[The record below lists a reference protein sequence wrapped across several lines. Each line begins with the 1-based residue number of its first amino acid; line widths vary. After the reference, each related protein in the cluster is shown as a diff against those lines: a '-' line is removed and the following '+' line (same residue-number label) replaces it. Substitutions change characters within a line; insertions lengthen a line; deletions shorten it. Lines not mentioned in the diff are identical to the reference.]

1 LTEQAL
7 QADDIERIAIGCSQM
22 TFVHTVWPYK
32 PASVTAAQMNLSC
45 GLAVIALYRDASVN
59 QDAVQL
65 LAAPAV
71 LGFIERICAH
81 KASGRP
87 GQPGGCGGPHRNHS
101 QVCRQRARRTVR

>member
-1 LTEQAL
+1 M

-81 KASGRP
+81 KASCRP
-87 GQPGGCGGPHRNHS
+87 AGA
-101 QVCRQRARRTVR
+101 ARRMRRPAPKSFASLPPTCAAYRPMKPR